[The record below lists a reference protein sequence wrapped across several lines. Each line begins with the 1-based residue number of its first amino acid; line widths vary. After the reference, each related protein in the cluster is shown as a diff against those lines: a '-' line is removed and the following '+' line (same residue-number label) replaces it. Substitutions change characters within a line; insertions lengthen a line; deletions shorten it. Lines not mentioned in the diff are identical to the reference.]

1 MVSRRDER
9 RKAALKAYLAKFP
22 KDVLASKKQAEVEA
36 ASGYPGQ
43 RLIWKLWDEYDRRC
57 GKKAR

>member
-1 MVSRRDER
+1 MSR
-9 RKAALKAYLAKFP
+9 KNQLKAYLAKFP
-22 KDVLASKKQAEVEA
+22 KDLLASKKQAEVEA